1 MSVASQISFGN
12 ASVLTSGT
20 LPGNRGV
27 TAGNDISSFVEFN
40 GNTSVAGQFD
50 SSTTDPTDTTRL
62 NYNGSFYATS
72 ITANVKPRVVVVTG
86 TSSISINA
94 DTTDIAT
101 HSNTQGAGAGLSI
114 TITGTP
120 SDGQK
125 LILRLVSVNSLS
137 PMTWNSIF
145 AGSADLSL
153 PTVST
158 GSNKYDYMGFIYN
171 ATASKWQILA
181 KNFGF

>member
-1 MSVASQISFGN
+1 MSVASQFSFGN

-27 TAGNDISSFVEFN
+27 TAGDNISSFVEFN
-40 GNTSVAGQFD
+40 GNTPTPGQFD

-62 NYNGSFYATS
+62 NYNGSFYATT
-72 ITANVKPRVVVVTG
+72 ITANVKARVVVVTG
-86 TSSISINA
+86 TASISINV

-101 HSNTQGAGAGLSI
+101 HSNTQNAGGVL
-114 TITGTP
+114 TITATGSPT
-120 SDGQK
+120 DGQK
-125 LILRLVSVNSLS
+125 LILRIVSVNSLS
-137 PMTWNSIF
+137 PITWNSIF

-153 PTVST
+153 PTTTT

>member
-1 MSVASQISFGN
+1 MSVASQFSFGN
-12 ASVLTSGT
+12 ASALTSGT

-27 TAGNDISSFVEFN
+27 TAGSDVSSFIEFN
-40 GNTSVAGQFD
+40 GNTSIAGQFD
-50 SSTTDPTDTTRL
+50 SSTTDPTANTRL

-72 ITANVKPRVVVVTG
+72 ITASVKPRVVAVTG
-86 TSSISINA
+86 TSSIAIDA
-94 DTTDIAT
+94 DATDIAT
-101 HSNTQGAGAGLSI
+101 HSNTQSAGAGLSI
-114 TITGTP
+114 TVTGTP
-120 SDGQK
+120 TDGQK
-125 LILRLVSVNSLS
+125 LILRLLSVNSLS
-137 PMTWNSIF
+137 PISWDTMF

-171 ATASKWQILA
+171 SSASKWQILA

>member
-1 MSVASQISFGN
+1 MSVASQFSFGN
-12 ASVLTSGT
+12 AAVLTSGT

-27 TAGNDISSFVEFN
+27 TAGANVSSFIEFN

-50 SSTTDPTDTTRL
+50 SSTTDPTANTRL

-72 ITANVKPRVVVVTG
+72 ITTNIKPRVVVVTG
-86 TSSISINA
+86 TTAISINA
-94 DTTDIAT
+94 DITDMAT
-101 HSNTQGAGAGLSI
+101 HSNSQGAGAGLSI
-114 TITGTP
+114 TITGSPT
-120 SDGQK
+120 DGQK
-125 LILRLVSVNSLS
+125 LILRLASVNSLN
-137 PMTWNSIF
+137 PMTWNAIF

-158 GSNKYDYMGFIYN
+158 GSNKYDYMGFVYN